1 MLTQLELLNASGAS
15 SNDDDSGMSL
25 SPLDGLSEY
34 SIVKTEEFEY
44 FESNLGSDSYYDISP
59 TQELQDSLPP
69 PPCLTPTA
77 GTAPSAFG
85 SATLYDTSISSRGD
99 GFRGHDDDVKV
110 FDEDLKPLNE
120 ALESSS
126 DFSSGL
132 YDGNVELTDVKIKI
146 EEETSTYDAFSTD
159 VYDNSIATEG
169 FNLGSWYDTFDASL
183 HASETT
189 ETKATWDEAAS
200 KGKIGPLQRR
210 ALDSIFNVTE
220 KPSRGLVLH
229 IASELGLHHITV
241 KNFFSNGRRRL
252 RRAAAR
258 LNDPERTRRENERR
272 KEKRRLAARA
282 SAAAL
287 SNGDTNKSCS
297 GSGSSSSSSS
307 SSSAGSLAATKSSMP
322 TTVESP
328 PPKETTFVSLERRAL
343 MEKLAD
349 KVQRS
354 KAQRSLTSDPGV
366 MQSTTSST
374 STTSQ
379 DFLSQSTQD
388 LLIHPIS
395 DILSQASQDILSHS
409 SQGLLAEL
417 PHDFLAEPTHDLSQ
431 TSSLLNPNTDPW
443 NFF

>member
-34 SIVKTEEFEY
+34 AIVKTEEFEY

-59 TQELQDSLPP
+59 AQELQDSLPP

-77 GTAPSAFG
+77 TTVPSTFG
-85 SATLYDTSISSRGD
+85 SATLYDTSISSRGE
-99 GFRGHDDDVKV
+99 GLRGHDDEVKV
-110 FDEDLKPLNE
+110 FDEELKPLNE
-120 ALESSS
+120 ALESSN

-159 VYDNSIATEG
+159 VYDNSIATAG

-183 HASETT
+183 PASETT
-189 ETKATWDEAAS
+189 ETKTTWDEAAS

-287 SNGDTNKSCS
+287 SNGETTKSS
-297 GSGSSSSSSS
+297 GS
-307 SSSAGSLAATKSSMP
+307 SSSAGSLAATKSSVP

-354 KAQRSLTSDPGV
+354 KAQRSLTSDAGV
-366 MQSTTSST
+366 LQSTTSNT
-374 STTSQ
+374 STSQ

-431 TSSLLNPNTDPW
+431 TSSSSLLNPNTDPW